1 MLVIQLI
8 STSLMWQLSLHV
20 ASQEMEMGMLLH
32 NLSMLLGEKQ
42 TRERLKR
49 TGWSLRE
56 DVKMLSAFDDC
67 PTPDHIFLMNI
78 IVWNCIG
85 TLKPSFQ
92 KHVGKLV
99 RNHNLAMLVI
109 MKICVGGDR
118 AKEITNR
125 LPFDSSMHMDTIGYA
140 GGL

>member
-1 MLVIQLI
+1 
-8 STSLMWQLSLHV
+8 
-20 ASQEMEMGMLLH
+20 
-32 NLSMLLGEKQ
+32 
-42 TRERLKR
+42 
-49 TGWSLRE
+49 
-56 DVKMLSAFDDC
+56 MLSVSHL
-67 PTPDHIFLMNI
+67 TIFIPKNI
-78 IVWNCIG
+78 IVWNCRG
-85 TLKPSFQ
+85 ARKPSFQ
-92 KHVGKLV
+92 KHVVELV